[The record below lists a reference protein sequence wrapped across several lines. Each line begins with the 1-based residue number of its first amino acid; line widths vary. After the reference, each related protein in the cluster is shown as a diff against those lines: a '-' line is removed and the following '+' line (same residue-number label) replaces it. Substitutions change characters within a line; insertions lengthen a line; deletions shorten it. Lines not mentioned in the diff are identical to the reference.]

1 LFKWRKDNLQTR
13 RHSLFAADLAQ
24 DWRETWSDMGKVQ
37 QMRQL
42 ISVISASVLLSSC
55 IFVWR
60 DKDQKKQDSTQLVST
75 DTLRAKADSAK
86 KDSVVLVVDTLAVLL
101 PAAQVRTKDV
111 KPQQVVEFAKTLIG
125 TPYRYASTDPKV
137 GFDCSGFITYV
148 FNHFKILVPR
158 SSIDFTNVGK
168 TITPENAKPGDL
180 ILFTGTDSTE
190 KFVGHMGLVVSNEN
204 NQIEFI
210 HSTSGKK
217 HGVTI
222 TPFTDYYH
230 SRFMKTIRIFP
241 QNDVRS

>member
-1 LFKWRKDNLQTR
+1 M
-13 RHSLFAADLAQ
+13 
-24 DWRETWSDMGKVQ
+24 EKVY

-42 ISVISASVLLSSC
+42 IRVIPACVFLCSC
-55 IFVWR
+55 VFVWR
-60 DKDQKKQDSTQLVST
+60 DKDSNKKDSTQLVST
-75 DTLRAKADSAK
+75 DTLHAKADSAK
-86 KDSVVLVVDTLAVLL
+86 KDSVLLVVDTVETDSVLL
-101 PAAQVRTKDV
+101 PAAQVRTKNV
-111 KPQQVVEFAKTLIG
+111 QPQEVVEFAKTLIG

-148 FNHFKILVPR
+148 FNHFNILVPR

-168 TITPENAKPGDL
+168 AIAPEKAKPGDL

-204 NQIEFI
+204 NQLEFI

-222 TPFTDYYH
+222 TPFNGYYH
-230 SRFMKTIRIFP
+230 GRFMKTIRIFP
-241 QNDVRS
+241 QNDKGA